1 MRAIRRFIIHP
12 VLPEQL
18 APLRELMLNL
28 RWSWHTET
36 RDLFAAIDPAAWQRA
51 GGDPVAL
58 LAQVPPERLAVRWPP
73 TGGSCASATPPT
85 SCRLRE
91 PASPDSRPHAAYFSR
106 VQLTAALPQSGGSAP
121 GRGRKAAVTWACR

>member
-58 LAQVPPERLAVRWPP
+58 LAQVPPERLAALAADRRFLRRL
-73 TGGSCASATPPT
+73 GDAADE
-85 SCRLRE
+85 LRE
-91 PASPDSRPHAAYFSR
+91 YLSGPRWYQASP
-106 VQLTAALPQSGGSAP
+106 
-121 GRGRKAAVTWACR
+121 